1 MNVASNTGPL
11 IALAKINR
19 LLVLERLFD
28 KVLIPAVV
36 HRELL
41 AKSGDEADRLD
52 QALAAFVRVA
62 QITDRKPEVI
72 AATQGLDVGERDAIA
87 LAHQTGLSLIIDDR
101 VGRRAARQLGVSVTG
116 VAGVLIQARK
126 CGWIASVRQELA
138 MIRDRGY
145 WLSDE
150 LIDTAASLAGE

>member
-11 IALAKINR
+11 IALAKIDR
-19 LLVLERLFD
+19 MVILERLFD

-52 QALAAFVRVA
+52 QALAAFVQVA
-62 QITDRKPEVI
+62 QITDRKPAVI

-126 CGWIASVRQELA
+126 CKWIASVRQELE

>member
-11 IALAKINR
+11 IALAKIDR
-19 LLVLERLFD
+19 MVILERLFD

-52 QALAAFVRVA
+52 QALAAFVQVA
-62 QITDRKPEVI
+62 QIIDRKPEVI
-72 AATQGLDVGERDAIA
+72 AATQGLDVGERDAVA

-126 CGWIASVRQELA
+126 WIASVRQELE